1 MKKYN
6 IVALC
11 LMLTACAGGT
21 GSTGPQGQPGTPGK
35 DGAQGIQGAPGKSA
49 YEIWLEAGNTG
60 TEQDFLDSLVG
71 KNDTENNYWAPT
83 YFKNTHEYLE
93 HQKRNNPYLSTYTEI
108 DMPWSKHNGYKQYV
122 NENTGPSNI
131 NTIKVTYT
139 YNEKELSLAN
149 YGVYLQTTQYDF
161 ETKPSIGYAHAYIH
175 NRDGIG
181 ANVYTPEEG
190 TVFTG
195 GTLAYLSNGTNDP
208 TPALIKGDSTFTYA
222 PNNPSNPTTLELIFD
237 NWYTIVMKP
246 YSGSPGLSVTI
257 TGSNNTG
264 NSKHTVVTG
273 NLPESSAT
281 QKPTLSYN
289 HIKKDGI
296 EETIGTYSIH
306 FNQNTG
312 DTTDDKFLNGA
323 FGGTK
328 Q

>member
-11 LMLTACAGGT
+11 LMLAACTGG
-21 GSTGPQGQPGTPGK
+21 TGPQGQPGIPGQ
-35 DGAQGIQGAPGKSA
+35 DGTQGAPGKSA
-49 YEIWLEAGNTG
+49 YEIWLNAGNTG

-71 KNDTENNYWAPT
+71 NKEDTPTENAPT
-83 YFKNTHEYLE
+83 HYKNTHEYLDYTT
-93 HQKRNNPYLSTYTEI
+93 KNYPTMGTYTET
-108 DMPWSKHNGYKQYV
+108 DLAWDNHNGYKQYIHEQIAASNT
-122 NENTGPSNI
+122 NEQKI
-131 NTIKVTYT
+131 VYT

-149 YGVYLQTTQYDF
+149 YGVYLQTIQHDF
-161 ETKPSIGYAHAYIH
+161 ETEPNYGYAHAYIH

-208 TPALIKGDSTFTYA
+208 TPVLIKGDSIFTYA
-222 PNNPSNPTTLELIFD
+222 PDNASNPTNLKLIFD
-237 NWYTIVMKP
+237 NWYTITMTK
-246 YSGSPGLSVTI
+246 YNGSPGYAVFVA
-257 TGSNNTG
+257 GANNTG
-264 NSKHTVVTG
+264 NSKHNVGTG
-273 NLPESSAT
+273 DLSSTSVT
-281 QKPTLSYN
+281 QKPTISYN
-289 HIKKDGI
+289 NVKKDGI

-306 FNQNTG
+306 FSKNTSH
-312 DTTDDKFLNGA
+312 TTDDTYLNGA